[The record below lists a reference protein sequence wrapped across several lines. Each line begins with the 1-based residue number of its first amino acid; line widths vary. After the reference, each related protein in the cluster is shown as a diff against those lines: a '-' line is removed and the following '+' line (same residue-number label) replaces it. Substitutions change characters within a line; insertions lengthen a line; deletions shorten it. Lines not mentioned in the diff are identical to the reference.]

1 MLVEGSPSWGR
12 LDGGSVVL
20 DSGERLDEATA
31 HFLAP
36 VEPTKIIATHL
47 TYRSRVE
54 EYAARTPPEP
64 SYFMKPPTTL
74 NGHRGQLRRPRGA
87 RFLNYEG
94 EVAVVIGR
102 AMHGVPEADVLGYVA
117 GYACANDVGLHD
129 FRHADR
135 GSMLRVKGQDGF
147 CPIGP
152 ELVPADQFDPTAFEI
167 RTYLNGEVA
176 QQGSAADLIW
186 PISYLLADLCRLITL
201 EPGDVV
207 LSGTPAHSRPMEPGD
222 VVEVEV
228 TGLGRLSN
236 TVVDWDVDLSGP
248 GDQLQVSANTLHVA
262 LAMPEDEAERA
273 VQEGVTRIMIEIRR
287 IDHVALRVA
296 NLDEAEHRWAIQFGL
311 TEVERVGHH
320 AFLRCAYEPY
330 SLELVG
336 AGAPGHDH
344 TGWELRRSCTL
355 DHAAAQLD
363 HHGVA
368 YEHHDGALHFA
379 DPDGY
384 GIELMP
390 FREEDDRRPPVA
402 RSTETL
408 PGLHPRKLGHVN
420 VLTTDLD
427 RATSFYTDVLGMRI
441 SDRLLGAGNWL
452 SINSDHHS
460 MALVQHDFAHFHHLA
475 FEYVDWGEL
484 RVLFD
489 HLGQHGRWL
498 VWGPLRHA
506 LAQNLCGYVRIPEEQ
521 LIVEC
526 YCDMEQLE
534 PDHQPRDWDD
544 TPHSSNVWGI
554 LPPRSYFRF
563 DEEAVRYERDGL
575 LAKGEQLPPLTHQE
589 A

>member
-1 MLVEGSPSWGR
+1 VLVEGSPSWGR

-20 DSGERLDEATA
+20 DSGDRVDEAGT

-74 NGHRGQLRRPRGA
+74 NGHRGDLRRPRGA

-152 ELVPADQFDPTAFEI
+152 ELVPADRFDPTAFEI

-176 QQGSAADLIW
+176 QQGSATDLIW
-186 PISYLLADLCRLITL
+186 PISYLLADLCRVITL

-248 GDQLQVSANTLHVA
+248 GEQLQVSANTLHVA

-273 VQEGVTRIMIEIRR
+273 VQEGVT
-287 IDHVALRVA
+287 
-296 NLDEAEHRWAIQFGL
+296 G
-311 TEVERVGHH
+311 
-320 AFLRCAYEPY
+320 
-330 SLELVG
+330 S
-336 AGAPGHDH
+336 
-344 TGWELRRSCTL
+344 
-355 DHAAAQLD
+355 
-363 HHGVA
+363 
-368 YEHHDGALHFA
+368 
-379 DPDGY
+379 
-384 GIELMP
+384 
-390 FREEDDRRPPVA
+390 
-402 RSTETL
+402 
-408 PGLHPRKLGHVN
+408 
-420 VLTTDLD
+420 
-427 RATSFYTDVLGMRI
+427 
-441 SDRLLGAGNWL
+441 
-452 SINSDHHS
+452 
-460 MALVQHDFAHFHHLA
+460 
-475 FEYVDWGEL
+475 
-484 RVLFD
+484 
-489 HLGQHGRWL
+489 
-498 VWGPLRHA
+498 
-506 LAQNLCGYVRIPEEQ
+506 
-521 LIVEC
+521 
-526 YCDMEQLE
+526 
-534 PDHQPRDWDD
+534 
-544 TPHSSNVWGI
+544 
-554 LPPRSYFRF
+554 
-563 DEEAVRYERDGL
+563 
-575 LAKGEQLPPLTHQE
+575 
-589 A
+589 